1 MKPFELEVYSTKS
14 GKLFN
19 PNAPKDIPSVF
30 VPWEQA
36 LELQKRIKELE
47 NYIRMT
53 ENVIG

>member
-1 MKPFELEVYSTKS
+1 MKPFVLEVYSTKS
-14 GKLFN
+14 GKLYN
-19 PNAPKDIPSVF
+19 PNAPKDIPSVY

-47 NYIRMT
+47 NYIRMK

>member
-1 MKPFELEVYSTKS
+1 MKELEVYSTKV
-14 GKLFN
+14 GALYN
-19 PNAPKDIPSVF
+19 PNAPKDCPNVF

-36 LELQKRIKELE
+36 LEMQKRIEELE

>member
-1 MKPFELEVYSTKS
+1 MRPFELEVYSTKS

-19 PNAPKDIPSVF
+19 PNAPKDAPSVY

-36 LELQKRIKELE
+36 LELQKRIEELE

-53 ENVIG
+53 ENIIG

>member
-1 MKPFELEVYSTKS
+1 MRPFELEVYSTKS

-19 PNAPKDIPSVF
+19 PNAPKDAPSVY

-53 ENVIG
+53 ENVIE

>member
-1 MKPFELEVYSTKS
+1 MRPFELEVYSTKS

-19 PNAPKDIPSVF
+19 PNAPKDAPSVY

-36 LELQKRIKELE
+36 LELQKRIEELE

-53 ENVIG
+53 ENVIE